1 MPGLRAGSPPAA
13 HRTRTL
19 SCYSTLRLLPHIGG
33 SFLKKK
39 KNSPVCFFHFSLSS
53 NPWFWRHLQSLLWS
67 VHQPIWIHLW
77 FLRHWSE
84 PIKSMENGLLNP
96 NALAQCL
103 RATCNSASA
112 SNRNNNNYHLLNQKL
127 HTINYSK
134 CFSSIYPL
142 ATLSMV
148 PETAEISDPTWDL
161 MNENLHYFINTTPS

>member
-1 MPGLRAGSPPAA
+1 MPGLRAGSPLLHTEQEPCPATA
-13 HRTRTL
+13 L
-19 SCYSTLRLLPHIGG
+19 LRLLPHIGG

-39 KNSPVCFFHFSLSS
+39 KKKFSCMFLPLSLSS

-112 SNRNNNNYHLLNQKL
+112 SNRNNNNHHLLNQKL

-134 CFSSIYPL
+134 CFSSTHPL

-148 PETAEISDPTWDL
+148 PETAEISDPTLGPAEWESAL
-161 MNENLHYFINTTPS
+161 FYQYNS